1 MAMDGKWKDSLT
13 FYFRFRC
20 YSFSSRKSR
29 IDERCG
35 AHSGSGLFYRI
46 FSRTFT
52 YKKFFNMIHCR
63 GQPGIHLKRLLG
75 TR

>member
-13 FYFRFRC
+13 FYFLFRC

-46 FSRTFT
+46 YSIAYLVELLLIKSFST
-52 YKKFFNMIHCR
+52 
-63 GQPGIHLKRLLG
+63 
-75 TR
+75 